1 MPTACTIRVERLD
14 DGRYRASCTL
24 FPDCE
29 ATAATEVA
37 ARAAV
42 EAIIG
47 LYLAE
52 QFGPGPSVSPSGEQ
66 PS

>member
-1 MPTACTIRVERLD
+1 MATACTIRVERLD

-24 FPDCE
+24 FPGCE
-29 ATAATEVA
+29 ATAATEQA
-37 ARAAV
+37 AREAV
-42 EAIIG
+42 EEIIG

-52 QFGPGPSVSPSGEQ
+52 QFAHGPSVSPSGEQ